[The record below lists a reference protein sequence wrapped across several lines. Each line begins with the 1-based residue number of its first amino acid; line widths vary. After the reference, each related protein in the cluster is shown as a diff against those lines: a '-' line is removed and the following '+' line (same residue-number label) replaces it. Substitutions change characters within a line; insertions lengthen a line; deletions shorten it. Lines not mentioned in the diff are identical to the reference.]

1 VEKFWVVL
9 TGAVIT
15 PAFNFLY
22 GSGETSMAMLAALV
36 FFLVMDWVTGIRA
49 AKKDNTYASSYGIDG
64 IFRSFFI
71 LLLPA
76 GGNLLDKAFQL
87 PGVLFGALCIGVLY
101 HILQSMTANAIRAGW
116 GNWFPEKVLE
126 WISNWVKSELEKK
139 TERAASRMTGKGGD
153 IDGN

>member
-1 VEKFWVVL
+1 MEKYWAFL
-9 TGAVIT
+9 TGAIIT

-87 PGVLFGALCIGVLY
+87 PGVLFWGAMHRRSVPHSTKHDGEC
-101 HILQSMTANAIRAGW
+101 HQSRLG
-116 GNWFPEKVLE
+116 
-126 WISNWVKSELEKK
+126 ELVP
-139 TERAASRMTGKGGD
+139 
-153 IDGN
+153 

>member
-1 VEKFWVVL
+1 MEKYWAFL
-9 TGAVIT
+9 TGAIIT

-116 GNWFPEKVLE
+116 GNWFPEKILD